1 MFNWHIKDYKLS
13 FYYNVLTV
21 QMDFIVISQSMHAV
35 YLVIVTHYIDF
46 YYMFSVPDSTY
57 DIKHGILV
65 LMGPEQERNETRGD
79 KYKQSVLFMFRYVIM
94 KSIIL

>member
-1 MFNWHIKDYKLS
+1 LFNWHIKDYKLS

-65 LMGPEQERNETRGD
+65 LMGLAFL
-79 KYKQSVLFMFRYVIM
+79 KQKTKIVSTIFAVSHKF
-94 KSIIL
+94 